1 MFGLV
6 DKLRARLMRDDSQRV
21 ETPAGRV
28 GGTVKTLG
36 ASYEP
41 ARRYQA
47 HPDRILAMR
56 SALVCPP
63 VYVALGMWRDLMR
76 VPTPR
81 VEPGKVGDAEP
92 TANAIAYADHVKA
105 CLGIGEA
112 SPAGVQWSSLWG
124 ELLGSVEYGFGV
136 WETVAEQHGGE
147 WYTVL
152 KYRDPASVA
161 WWILGDDEEL
171 AGCMQRP
178 VSGLG
183 GGVEIPASQLFRL
196 TWRPVSRSDYSGIGI
211 LRPAATLA
219 VDHAAAAQLRIV
231 GVQRFAVG
239 TPVAKVD
246 AETAARLGP
255 QAVKDADD
263 IAGMLADYTSSDR
276 AFLVPPPGWD
286 VSIFGADYDV
296 SRINAVLADISR
308 SIYELV
314 AMQWMLL
321 GSGEG
326 GGSYSLGETQVEAS
340 RQSAQ
345 AVCDWLGNELTAG
358 LFPRIVKWRFG
369 DVDPRELPTMHF
381 DGLAS
386 EAFVKHLAVLASLHQ
401 AGILQI
407 GPESRAKVHAAL
419 ELAPPEEKRP
429 VGLGLRPQTPAA
441 PAMPTPTGG
450 A

>member
-6 DKLRARLMRDDSQRV
+6 DKLRAAFMRDDSRRV
-21 ETPAGRV
+21 EAPAGRI
-28 GGTVKTLG
+28 GGMATTTG
-36 ASYEP
+36 AAYEP
-41 ARRYQA
+41 SRRYQA

-63 VYVALGMWRDLMR
+63 VYVAVGMWSDLMR

-81 VEPGKVGDAEP
+81 IEPGKVGDAEP
-92 TANAIAYADHVKA
+92 SANAIAYAEHVKA

-112 SPAGVQWSSLWG
+112 SPAGVRWSSLWG
-124 ELLGSVEYGFGV
+124 ELLGSIMYGFGA
-136 WETVAEQHGGE
+136 WETIAEEHDGE
-147 WYTVL
+147 WFTVL
-152 KYRDPASVA
+152 KYRDPASIA
-161 WWILGDDEEL
+161 WWVMGEDEEL
-171 AGCMQRP
+171 AGCVQQP
-178 VSGLG
+178 LSGFG
-183 GGVEIPASQLFRL
+183 RGVEIPASQMFRL
-196 TWRPVSRSDYSGIGI
+196 AWRPVSRSDFSGIGF
-211 LRPAATLA
+211 LRPAATLS

-231 GVQRFAVG
+231 GTQRFAVG
-239 TPVAKVD
+239 TPVGKVD

-263 IAGMLADYTSSDR
+263 MAAMLADYTSSDR
-276 AFLVPPPGWD
+276 AYLVPPPGWD

-321 GSGEG
+321 GSGDG
-326 GGSYSLGETQVEAS
+326 GGSYSLSETQVEAS

-345 AVCDWLGNELTAG
+345 AVCDWLGGELTAG
-358 LFPRIVKWRFG
+358 LFPRMVRWRFG
-369 DVDPRELPTMHF
+369 DVDRRELPTMHF

-386 EAFVKHLAVLASLHQ
+386 EAFVKHLAVLASLQ
-401 AGILQI
+401 QSGITQI

-419 ELAPPEEKRP
+419 ELAPPEEKRS
-429 VGLGLRPQTPAA
+429 VGLGLRPQAPAA
-441 PAMPTPTGG
+441 PPMPTPAGNS
-450 A
+450 

>member
-6 DKLRARLMRDDSQRV
+6 DKLRAMVMRDDSRRV
-21 ETPAGRV
+21 DTPAGTI
-28 GGTVKTLG
+28 GGKAMMTG
-36 ASYEP
+36 AAYEP
-41 ARRYQA
+41 SRRYQA

-56 SALVCPP
+56 AALVCPP

-81 VEPGKVGDAEP
+81 MEPGKVEGAEP
-92 TANAIAYADHVKA
+92 TPNAIAYAEHVKA
-105 CLGIGEA
+105 CLGIGGS
-112 SPAGVQWSSLWG
+112 SPAGVRWSSMWG
-124 ELLGSVEYGFGV
+124 ELLGSVEYGFGA
-136 WETVAEQHGGE
+136 WETIAEEHGGE

-161 WWILGDDEEL
+161 WWVMGEDEEL
-171 AGCMQRP
+171 AGCVQQP
-178 VSGLG
+178 LSGYG
-183 GGVEIPASQLFRL
+183 RGVEIPKSQLFHL
-196 TWRPVSRSDYSGIGI
+196 VWRPVSRSDFSGIGI

-263 IAGMLADYTSSDR
+263 IATMLADYASSDR
-276 AFLVPPPGWD
+276 AYLVPPPGWD
-286 VSIFGADYDV
+286 VSIFGADYDI

-326 GGSYSLGETQVEAS
+326 GGSYSLGETQVAAS

-345 AVCDWLGNELTAG
+345 AVCDWLAEEVNAG
-358 LFPRIVKWRFG
+358 LIPRIVRWRFG
-369 DVDPRELPTMHF
+369 EVDPVDLPRLCF

-386 EAFVKHLAVLASLHQ
+386 EAFVTHLESLAALHQ

-419 ELAPPEEKRP
+419 ELAPPEERRS
-429 VGLGLRPQTPAA
+429 VGLGLRPQTPAS
-441 PAMPTPTGG
+441 PPMPTPGGG

>member
-6 DKLRARLMRDDSQRV
+6 DKLRALVMRDDARRV
-21 ETPAGRV
+21 DAPMGTV
-28 GGTVKTLG
+28 GGKIGTG
-36 ASYEP
+36 AVYEA

-47 HPDRILAMR
+47 HPDRVLAMR

-81 VEPGKVGDAEP
+81 VEPGRVDDAEP
-92 TANAIAYADHVKA
+92 SANAVAYAEHVKA
-105 CLGIGEA
+105 CLGIGGS
-112 SPAGVQWSSLWG
+112 SPAGVRWSSLWG
-124 ELLGSVEYGFGV
+124 ELLGAVEYGYGV
-136 WETVAEQHGGE
+136 WETVAEEHGSE
-147 WYTVL
+147 WYTLL

-161 WWILGDDEEL
+161 WWVLGEDEEL
-171 AGCMQRP
+171 AGCVQQP
-178 VSGLG
+178 LSGFG
-183 GGVEIPASQLFRL
+183 RGVTIPASQLFRL

-255 QAVKDADD
+255 QAKADADA
-263 IAGMLADYTSSDR
+263 IETALSEYTSSDR
-276 AFLVPPPGWD
+276 AYLIPPPGWD

-296 SRINAVLADISR
+296 SRINAVLADIAR

-326 GGSYSLGETQVEAS
+326 GGSYSLGETQVAAS

-345 AVCDWLGNELTAG
+345 AVCDWLAEEVSAG
-358 LFPRIVKWRFG
+358 FIPRAIKWRFG
-369 DVDPRELPTMHF
+369 DVDPRELPRLHF

-386 EAFVKHLAVLASLHQ
+386 EAFVAHLDKLAALHQ
-401 AGILQI
+401 SGLLQI
-407 GPESRAKVHAAL
+407 GPESRAKLHAAL
-419 ELAPPEEKRP
+419 ELAPPEERKA
-429 VGLGLRPQTPAA
+429 VGLGIRQATNPA
-441 PAMPTPTGG
+441 PAMPAPGG
-450 A
+450 G

>member
-6 DKLRARLMRDDSQRV
+6 DQLRAQSMRDDSQRV
-21 ETPAGRV
+21 DAPKGRV
-28 GGTVKTLG
+28 GGVVGTG
-36 ASYEP
+36 AAYEQS
-41 ARRYQA
+41 RRYQA

-56 SALVCPP
+56 AALVCPP
-63 VYVALGMWRDLMR
+63 VYVALGMWRDVMR

-81 VEPGKVGDAEP
+81 VEPARIDGAEP
-92 TANAIAYADHVKA
+92 TPNAVAYAEHIKA
-105 CLGIGEA
+105 CLGIGGA
-112 SPAGVQWSSLWG
+112 SPAGVRWSSLWG
-124 ELLGSVEYGFGV
+124 ELLGSVEYGFGA
-136 WETVAEQHGGE
+136 WETVAEEHGGE

-161 WWILGDDEEL
+161 WWVLGEDEEL
-171 AGCMQRP
+171 AGCVQMP
-178 VSGLG
+178 AYGMSGGIL
-183 GGVEIPASQLFRL
+183 IPASQLFRL

-246 AETAARLGP
+246 ADTAAKLGP
-255 QAVKDADD
+255 AAKTDADD
-263 IAGMLADYTSSDR
+263 MEAMLSDYTSSDR
-276 AFLVPPPGWD
+276 AYLVPPPGWD
-286 VSIFGADYDV
+286 VNIFGADYDV
-296 SRINAVLADISR
+296 SRINAVLADIAR

-326 GGSYSLGETQVEAS
+326 GGSYSLGETQVAAS

-345 AVCDWLGNELTAG
+345 AVCDWLAEEVSAG
-358 LFPRIVKWRFG
+358 FIPRAIKWRFG
-369 DVDPRELPTMHF
+369 EVDTRELPRLHF

-386 EAFVKHLAVLASLHQ
+386 EAFVSHLDKLAALST
-401 AGILQI
+401 AGMLKV
-407 GPESRAKVHAAL
+407 GPESIAKIHAAL
-419 ELAPPEEKRP
+419 ELAPPEERK
-429 VGLGLRPQTPAA
+429 VTGLGLRPAA
-441 PAMPTPTGG
+441 PPMPTPGQG
-450 A
+450 